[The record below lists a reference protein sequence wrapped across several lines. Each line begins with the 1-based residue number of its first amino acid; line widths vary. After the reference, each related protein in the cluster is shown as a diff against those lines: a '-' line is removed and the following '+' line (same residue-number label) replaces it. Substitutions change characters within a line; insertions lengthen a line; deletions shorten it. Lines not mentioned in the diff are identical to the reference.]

1 MDNEKK
7 KVDPVLRVAS
17 IVAVLAAAVVLIG
30 ALDGQSYSNYI
41 APRGGGHSARHV
53 FHQAD
58 GHPYSYYTVLRWLT
72 CSAAVVL
79 VWRGLIQGL
88 KWAWALVPLAI
99 LFNPIAPIHFS
110 REIWQT
116 LDIAA
121 AVAMVLAVAVM
132 EMAALLRKKQ

>member
-1 MDNEKK
+1 MNAENN
-7 KVDPVLRVAS
+7 KVNLGLRVAT
-17 IVAVLAAAVVLIG
+17 VVVVLAAVIVLIG

-41 APRGGGHSARHV
+41 TPRGRGHSARLV

-58 GHPYSYYTVLRWLT
+58 GHPYSYYTMLRWLA

-110 REIWQT
+110 RETWQT

-121 AVAMVLAVAVM
+121 AVVMVLAMIRM
-132 EMAALLRKKQ
+132 EIAILLRKKQ

>member
-1 MDNEKK
+1 MDDEKK

-17 IVAVLAAAVVLIG
+17 VVLVLAAAVVLIG

-41 APRGGGHSARHV
+41 TARGHGHSARVV

-58 GHPYSYYTVLRWLT
+58 GHPYSYYTVLRWLA
-72 CSAAVVL
+72 CSASVVL
-79 VWRGLIQGL
+79 VWRGVVQGF

-99 LFNPIAPIHFS
+99 LFNPIAPIRFS
-110 REIWQT
+110 RETWQT

-121 AVAMVLAVAVM
+121 AVVMVLAVAVM
-132 EMAALLRKKQ
+132 EMATLLRKRQ

>member
-1 MDNEKK
+1 MDDEKK
-7 KVDPVLRVAS
+7 KVDPVLRAAT
-17 IVAVLAAAVVLIG
+17 IVLVLAAAVVLIG
-30 ALDGQSYSNYI
+30 ALDGQSYSN
-41 APRGGGHSARHV
+41 PWGRGHSARIV

-58 GHPYSYYTVLRWLT
+58 GHPYSYYTVLRWLA

-79 VWRGLIQGL
+79 VWRGAVQGF

-110 REIWQT
+110 RDTWQF

-121 AVAMVLAVAVM
+121 AVVMVLAVAVM
-132 EMAALLRKKQ
+132 EIAILLWREKR